1 MKEVKEYYF
10 NYDLRAECEDSKKE
24 LGDMRFLEPCDPQKK
39 LFLQTDAS
47 KKGLGEVLYQY
58 DDEFVEETKENHETE
73 NKRVAMKDLETL
85 IGDNEESKSKRT
97 REKEKVRL

>member
-1 MKEVKEYYF
+1 M
-10 NYDLRAECEDSKKE
+10 
-24 LGDMRFLEPCDPQKK
+24 
-39 LFLQTDAS
+39 
-47 KKGLGEVLYQY
+47 YQY
-58 DDEFVEETKENHETE
+58 DDEIVEETKENHETE